1 MLALLVIVYETLPP
15 IKLPVASTV
24 FFFTASFNA
33 IFKVSVPVIVTIS
46 IGFFP
51 FLLKHFVANKKNL

>member
-1 MLALLVIVYETLPP
+1 MLALLVMVYETLPP

-24 FFFTASFNA
+24 FFTASFNA